1 MLRPSVLALSLLLF
15 SSPVLGQA
23 TPTESP
29 TLQALLAEIRQLRK
43 DLQTSAIAARR
54 AQILIY
60 RLHVQETAVA
70 HASQRLD
77 EARSSIEQLRT
88 TRKYQE
94 VQIKQYE
101 SMKDRAEN
109 VTQRKQFEDAIN
121 ELKTQMEASVPEEQ
135 EAQMREPEL
144 EHQSRMKQEKLNQ
157 QQKNLN
163 RLDRPVMNEPIPR
176 TARHKVNLT
185 ALRSKP
191 QHSR

>member
-109 VTQRKQFEDAIN
+109 ATQRKQFEDAIN

-135 EAQMREPEL
+135 EAHMRETEL
-144 EHQSRMKQEKLNQ
+144 EHQSRIEQAKLEQ
-157 QQKNLN
+157 LQDDLD
-163 RLDRPVMNEPIPR
+163 RLDRAVMNAAI
-176 TARHKVNLT
+176 TSSAR
-185 ALRSKP
+185 
-191 QHSR
+191 Q